1 MDEEQKKK
9 RMVHEC
15 GHVVEV
21 IDDGMAPHF
30 IVDVQRG
37 PGLHMDT
44 CPRCFRNL
52 INDWM
57 DEPWR
62 FWTPEERAKLLLW
75 EETIEMLGE
84 GAEERE

>member
-1 MDEEQKKK
+1 MGENEKKK

-15 GHVVEV
+15 GHVVDI
-21 IDDGMAPHF
+21 IDDGIAPHF
-30 IVDVQRG
+30 IVDVRSG

-62 FWTPEERAKLLLW
+62 FWTAKERANLLLW
-75 EETIEMLGE
+75 EEAIEAIDLGE
-84 GAEERE
+84 EEPE

>member
-1 MDEEQKKK
+1 M
-9 RMVHEC
+9 
-15 GHVVEV
+15 
-21 IDDGMAPHF
+21 
-30 IVDVQRG
+30 VDVRQG

-62 FWTPEERAKLLLW
+62 FWTPQEQAKMLLW
-75 EETIEMLGE
+75 EEEIDRLGT
-84 GAEERE
+84 GCEEPE

>member
-1 MDEEQKKK
+1 MEQEKKK
-9 RMVHEC
+9 KTMVHEC
-15 GHVVEV
+15 GHTVEV
-21 IDDGMAPHF
+21 IEDGIAPHF
-30 IVDVQRG
+30 IVDVRRG

-75 EETIEMLGE
+75 EETIELL
-84 GAEERE
+84 GAEEPE